1 MSERPRVELS
11 ERARLTAVV
20 LGAVIGCV
28 FVLLWVSGLG
38 LLETVVV
45 LLPVLVVAAVAYGV
59 WVWTRRRGHL

>member
-1 MSERPRVELS
+1 
-11 ERARLTAVV
+11 
-20 LGAVIGCV
+20 
-28 FVLLWVSGLG
+28 VSGLG